1 MKQFMVYCLLAVCFA
16 IGFVVADDL
25 EPEKRNQLFQASP
38 PVKNMLIRISRATR
52 DGYTHYIRAEL
63 LFDLEDV
70 YSSISGPKEVDLI
83 HTAQQGKPIYLL
95 EHRLYIVNMQ
105 KETWSSSYK
114 TVFLDDKPAIVLFK
128 DPDGSKISAL
138 NQLFHSPE
146 PIQKMLILSHG
157 GLREGNTQS
166 IRAELLFD
174 LKNNSTPLNGPQ
186 EVIIN
191 HTSPQG
197 EHFFRIN
204 RLYSVNMQKQKNSS
218 SYKTVFLDNEPPLV
232 EFIDPDGSKVNALIN
247 NANSQDA
254 PRDEPIIQHNQTSSA
269 ASSFPPFK
277 LHNRPLKRHRV
288 PILVS

>member
-1 MKQFMVYCLLAVCFA
+1 MKQFMVYCMLAVCFA

-38 PVKNMLIRISRATR
+38 PIKNMLIRISRATR
-52 DGYTHYIRAEL
+52 AGNTHYIRAEL

-70 YSSISGPKEVDLI
+70 YSPISGPKEVDLI
-83 HTAQQGKPIYLL
+83 HTAQQGKLIYLL
-95 EHRLYIVNMQ
+95 DHSLYIVNMQ
-105 KETWSSSYK
+105 QETWNSSYK
-114 TVFLDDKPAIVLFK
+114 TVFLDDKPAIVQFK

-146 PIQKMLILSHG
+146 PIKKMLVMIHG
-157 GLREGNTQS
+157 GHKDGNTQS
-166 IRAELLFD
+166 MRAELIFD
-174 LKNNSTPLNGPQ
+174 LKNDSTPLNGPQ

-232 EFIDPDGSKVNALIN
+232 EFIDPDGSKVRALIN
-247 NANSQDA
+247 NANSQNA
-254 PRDEPIIQHNQTSSA
+254 PSDMPIIQHNHARSA
-269 ASSFPPFK
+269 ADLFSSNIIG
-277 LHNRPLKRHRV
+277 L
-288 PILVS
+288 